1 MAIAKNDNP
10 EVSRTSSCYIL
21 SLPPEVLI
29 KILSFI
35 LPSGFLQHCY
45 GDMSL
50 GFLKTLGAIRSICR
64 TIRSVADNLP
74 FWYDE
79 DFEWLYP
86 GSYYRNRKAGLQYLE
101 VMLADSHLRDC
112 LSRRKRDWCVA
123 SYNPATLEILMRTMP
138 GFKENAESL
147 KEVVYETGT
156 DGLDHL
162 NCWKDTRVSESSPL
176 LPERPMSTRKTFQP
190 HFGNYRFG
198 IGPPARI
205 VCAQESGVAIVI
217 GTA

>member
-1 MAIAKNDNP
+1 
-10 EVSRTSSCYIL
+10 
-21 SLPPEVLI
+21 
-29 KILSFI
+29 
-35 LPSGFLQHCY
+35 
-45 GDMSL
+45 
-50 GFLKTLGAIRSICR
+50 
-64 TIRSVADNLP
+64 
-74 FWYDE
+74 
-79 DFEWLYP
+79 
-86 GSYYRNRKAGLQYLE
+86 
-101 VMLADSHLRDC
+101 
-112 LSRRKRDWCVA
+112 
-123 SYNPATLEILMRTMP
+123 MP

-190 HFGNYRFG
+190 HFGNYQFG

-217 GTA
+217 GTAWNRQAVINGFIIPLTAGWISIQFSHENGERGSAASGWKSESSPFLKVPAAGIELNSW